1 METLIDKDTIDL
13 KKKYK
18 FDYSL
23 DTPYEDDKANKFNE
37 EFFLNL
43 YIATDNFN
51 FSEKKKKLIEK
62 SQQKKAFLKLEE
74 FKCYEEKIKVIEEMF
89 TNLTD
94 QISTSY
100 MDYFLLI
107 NDFNVSYENNE
118 ERPGALITYNKIM
131 IDILGSIS
139 EKCIYFEK
147 KLIKINNLMNE
158 INHCLN

>member
-1 METLIDKDTIDL
+1 
-13 KKKYK
+13 
-18 FDYSL
+18 
-23 DTPYEDDKANKFNE
+23 
-37 EFFLNL
+37 
-43 YIATDNFN
+43 
-51 FSEKKKKLIEK
+51 
-62 SQQKKAFLKLEE
+62 
-74 FKCYEEKIKVIEEMF
+74 MF